1 MMGVSTETFGETS
14 RSACKIAALTGF
26 VTGEYDA
33 HTMPSESEGMTVSSP
48 VPSAAGGTPRRGRC
62 PTCGRA
68 TLWTGNAQRPF
79 CSFTCRLIDLGVW
92 LDERYVVPGQQA
104 DDVR

>member
-1 MMGVSTETFGETS
+1 VSTETFGRDV

-33 HTMPSESEGMTVSSP
+33 RTMPSEPEGMIVSGP
-48 VPSAAGGTPRRGRC
+48 VPSAAGDTPRRRRC

-68 TLWTGNAQRPF
+68 TPWTGNTQRPF
-79 CSFTCRLIDLGVW
+79 CSLTCRLIDLGVW
-92 LDERYVVPGQQA
+92 LDERYVVPGEEA